1 MQIEGEE
8 GGTDA
13 PLSEQVAEE
22 AAVSEEVVTDA
33 GDAGG
38 GESTA
43 EADAREMGWVPESEW
58 KGDKKPAKFF
68 SAEEFIERGQTILP
82 IVQKRAKDA
91 EARLEAL
98 KKEHEDRFAKI
109 ERMNQIALA
118 KQRTKLEADF
128 EARMERAVEL
138 GDTEDYKAAKKEKA
152 AALKELDETA
162 KEPEEKTQAGALTP
176 TEVAAF
182 SEWRADNKWFQS
194 DRKLTALMD
203 AEFAE
208 VSDEMPAASF
218 AQKLEEAKSRVASVF
233 PEKFGEK
240 PSAKRAG
247 AVESGSRIPG
257 GGQKGRLADK
267 LPAEAKQAAQTLIRD
282 GIYANTEEY
291 AKDYFD
297 SEEV

>member
-1 MQIEGEE
+1 MIDGEE

-22 AAVSEEVVTDA
+22 AAVVEEVATTTD
-33 GDAGG
+33 DAGG
-38 GESTA
+38 GA
-43 EADAREMGWVPESEW
+43 EDTSEAEAREMGWVPESEW

-68 SAEEFIERGQTILP
+68 SAAEFIERGQTILP

-91 EARLEAL
+91 EAKLEAL

-109 ERMNQIALA
+109 ERMNQIALD
-118 KQRTKLEADF
+118 KQRSKLEADF

-138 GDTEDYKAAKKEKA
+138 GDTEDYRAAKKEKA

-162 KEPEEKTQAGALTP
+162 KEPEEKTKDGALTP

-208 VSDEMPAASF
+208 VSDEMPGATF
-218 AQKLEEAKSRVASVF
+218 AQKLEEAKTRVASVF

-257 GGQKGRLADK
+257 GGQKGRMADK
-267 LPAEAKQAAQTLIRD
+267 LPDEAKKAAKKFVDEGLFKSI
-282 GIYANTEEY
+282 EEY
-291 AKDYFD
+291 AQSYFD
-297 SEEV
+297 NEAA